1 MLKLSFTAGSVMP
14 VTLPSISLPPTV
26 KALIRLVAA
35 CSACRRL
42 LTPKPSG
49 RTALPP
55 VARKQHAACFQEP
68 GRQFFSGAGSVYQ
81 PVHPKS
87 KRSFTFIPLFL
98 LSLLHRGIANQT
110 PTTRRTDRSSC
121 TQCVLRIT
129 ATTTFFY
136 EKKSTHVQYG
146 AGPYAACAQPSGPT
160 G

>member
-1 MLKLSFTAGSVMP
+1 MPPVFKNPAGSF
-14 VTLPSISLPPTV
+14 
-26 KALIRLVAA
+26 
-35 CSACRRL
+35 
-42 LTPKPSG
+42 
-49 RTALPP
+49 
-55 VARKQHAACFQEP
+55 FQVP
-68 GRQFFSGAGSVYQ
+68 AFFAGAGSVYQ